1 MIWGKLK
8 LWAALAGGAVLA
20 VLGAFIAG
28 RREGKTIEKGKG
40 YEQNAKAQE
49 RGRDALRDGR
59 DSGLSPA
66 DRLRR
71 NDGDWRGL

>member
-1 MIWGKLK
+1 MRWLGKLK

-28 RREGKTIEKGKG
+28 RREGRTIEKGKG

-49 RGRDALRDGR
+49 RGRDAVARGR
-59 DSGLSPA
+59 DSGDDPA
-66 DRLRR
+66 DRLRN
-71 NDGDWRGL
+71 NDGQW

>member
-49 RGRDALRDGR
+49 RGRDAVARGR
-59 DSGLSPA
+59 DSGDDPSQ
-66 DRLRR
+66 RLRN
-71 NDGDWRGL
+71 NDGQW